1 MKRGLERKLL
11 ITGAIWNLI
20 TALLTIFSYNSWFNR
35 QGEQQLKNADT
46 ETMIAG
52 SQMVNNISS
61 IIFIF
66 GLFTLIGALISFLV
80 AVKLRDNE
88 IQKKVMIW
96 VGIWTV
102 IQLLSMD
109 ILGFLVYMIAF
120 IIYVA
125 KNKAIRLSNP
135 NVEEA
140 ISN

>member
-35 QGEQQLKNADT
+35 QGEQQLKNADM

-66 GLFTLIGALISFLV
+66 GLFTLIGALISFFV

-135 NVEEA
+135 KVEEA

>member
-35 QGEQQLKNADT
+35 QGEQQLKNADM

-66 GLFTLIGALISFLV
+66 GLFTLIGALISFFV

-135 NVEEA
+135 KVEEA
-140 ISN
+140 INN

>member
-11 ITGAIWNLI
+11 IVGAIWNLT

-35 QGEQQLKNADT
+35 QGAKQLENADM

-66 GLFTLIGALISFLV
+66 GLFTLVGAIINFLV

-88 IQKKVMIW
+88 IQKSVMIW
-96 VGIWTV
+96 VGIWTA

-109 ILGFLVYMIAF
+109 IIGFLIYMVAF
-120 IIYVA
+120 VIYTA

-135 NVEEA
+135 KFNEV
-140 ISN
+140 IGN

>member
-11 ITGAIWNLI
+11 ITGAVWNLI

-35 QGEQQLKNADT
+35 QGEKQLKHADM

-66 GLFTLIGALISFLV
+66 GLFTLIGALINFLV
-80 AVKLRDNE
+80 AVKLRDNK
-88 IQKKVMIW
+88 IQKQVMIW
-96 VGIWTV
+96 VGIWAV

-135 NVEEA
+135 KVKDA
-140 ISN
+140 VSN

>member
-11 ITGAIWNLI
+11 ITGAVWNLI

-35 QGEQQLKNADT
+35 QGEQQLKNADM

-66 GLFTLIGALISFLV
+66 GLFTLIGALISFFV

-135 NVEEA
+135 KVEEA